1 MLIIEKDRKNK
12 TVSFNQPGLT
22 WDGSK
27 IERVAR
33 NINSPGGWLSDML
46 FAGLTPADKELLR
59 NYAEQMRRNG
69 SPEAIREIQRLNI
82 QYRQYGLAFPL
93 A

>member
-1 MLIIEKDRKNK
+1 M
-12 TVSFNQPGLT
+12 
-22 WDGSK
+22 
-27 IERVAR
+27 VA
-33 NINSPGGWLSDML
+33 G
-46 FAGLTPADKELLR
+46 ALTPADKELLR

-69 SPEAIREIQRLNI
+69 SREAIKEIQRLNI

>member
-1 MLIIEKDRKNK
+1 MIEKDRKNK

-33 NINSPGGWLSDML
+33 NLKSPGGWLSDML
-46 FAGLTPADKELLR
+46 FAGLTPWDRQFLR
-59 NYAEQMRRNG
+59 DYAEQQRKRG
-69 SPEAIREIQRLNI
+69 TKESIREIERLNKM
-82 QYRQYGLAFPL
+82 YNQYGMYFPL